1 MREKRLGEKRV
12 SEGHGAM
19 GKLNKPILILKTG
32 ESLAPV
38 KAARGDF
45 EDWIARGLGLRLDE
59 AAVAAVYQGEALP
72 DPETIGGIVVTGSP
86 GMVTERAEWSEAS
99 AAWLAKLVDANAM
112 PVLGLCYGHQL
123 IAHGLGGEVETNP
136 NGRETGSV
144 EVRFLRPEGDASLA
158 PLFAGGVHPA
168 HMSHLESV
176 LRLPAGTEVLA
187 ETDQEPHAVLRF
199 GPRQWGVQF
208 HPEFDREIMRAY
220 VAARRE
226 VLAGEGANPDA
237 MHEAA
242 VETPELTRTLK
253 RFAKLVEESRSE
265 RG

>member
-1 MREKRLGEKRV
+1 
-12 SEGHGAM
+12 M
-19 GKLNKPILILKTG
+19 GKPIKPILILKTG
-32 ESLAPV
+32 EALPSV

-45 EDWIARGLGLRLDE
+45 EDWIALGLGLSVGE
-59 AAVAAVYQGEALP
+59 VEVAVAYQGEALP

-86 GMVTERAEWSEAS
+86 GMVTDRAEWSEAS
-99 AAWLAKLVDANAM
+99 AAWLAKLVEGDAM
-112 PVLGLCYGHQL
+112 PILGLCYGHQL
-123 IAHGLGGEVETNP
+123 LAHGLGGEVGTNP

-144 EVRFLRPEGDASLA
+144 EVRFLLPEGDASLA
-158 PLFAGGVHPA
+158 PLFEGGAHPA

-176 LRLPAGTEVLA
+176 LRPPAGAEVLA

-208 HPEFDREIMRAY
+208 HPEFDREIMRCY

-226 VLAGEGANPDA
+226 ILVAEGTDPDA
-237 MHEAA
+237 VDEAA
-242 VETPELTRTLK
+242 IETPELTGILK
-253 RFAKLVEESRSE
+253 RFAKLVEKSESE